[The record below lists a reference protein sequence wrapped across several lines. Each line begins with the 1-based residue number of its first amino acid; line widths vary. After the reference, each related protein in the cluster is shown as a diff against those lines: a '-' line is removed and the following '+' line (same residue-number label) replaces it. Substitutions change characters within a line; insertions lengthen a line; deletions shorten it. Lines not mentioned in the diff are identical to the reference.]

1 MAKYEYQEDD
11 GRGRASMRIAL
22 IVATTILAFSTTAFA
37 QTLSGK
43 QIRETLIGNTF
54 SGVDEDG
61 DSFSERLNR
70 DGTISGQSPSGSYSG
85 RWRISGN
92 QICFL
97 YPEEDESPEWDCT
110 EVRLDGNR
118 ITWEDD
124 NTTATLS
131 RSAGGAEAKRSRA
144 SR

>member
-1 MAKYEYQEDD
+1 
-11 GRGRASMRIAL
+11 MRIAL
-22 IVATTILAFSTTAFA
+22 IVATTILAFLTTAFA

-61 DSFSERLNR
+61 DSFSELLNP

-97 YPEEDESPEWDCT
+97 YPEGKQSAKWGCT
-110 EVRLDGNR
+110 KVRLNGDR
-118 ITWEDD
+118 ITWEDK
-124 NTTATLS
+124 TTATLS
-131 RSAGGAEAKRSRA
+131 RDAQ
-144 SR
+144 

>member
-1 MAKYEYQEDD
+1 
-11 GRGRASMRIAL
+11 MRIAL

-61 DSFSERLNR
+61 ESFSESLNL

-97 YPEEDESPEWDCT
+97 YPEEDESPEWGCT
-110 EVRLDGNR
+110 EVRLDGDR
-118 ITWEDD
+118 ITWEEDG
-124 NTTATLS
+124 TTATLS
-131 RSAGGAEAKRSRA
+131 REPAAGSPARA
-144 SR
+144 ATARRRGDRLATE

>member
-1 MAKYEYQEDD
+1 
-11 GRGRASMRIAL
+11 MRIAL
-22 IVATTILAFSTTAFA
+22 IVVSTILAFSTAAFG
-37 QTLSGK
+37 QSLYGK

-61 DSFSERLNR
+61 ESFSERLNP
-70 DGTISGQSPSGSYSG
+70 DGTISGRSPSGSYSG

-97 YPEEDESPEWDCT
+97 YPQGDQSTEWDCT
-110 EVRLDGNR
+110 KVRLDGNR

-124 NTTATLS
+124 TTVTLS
-131 RSAGGAEAKRSRA
+131 RGAR
-144 SR
+144 